1 MLLPIVLSLT
11 TALPAQDPSPF
22 AALRQRFERAYD
34 AKDAAACTA
43 LWKEAGELVLPL
55 IDADL
60 EGSLKLCETS
70 ASPDLARV
78 KAMRARAIW
87 GAGLASDVTGSP
99 LLADYA
105 AAFAGWTPEQAAS
118 FRAGQKAY
126 REAGALL
133 KKGDARAALD
143 QAESCALLASNLGD
157 WWGAAMGHEARGR
170 ALQSLARL
178 GEALDAW
185 STARWI
191 QHGLGLASDEL
202 DSVHHVA
209 DLCFAEARNERG
221 LVAARQGVALA
232 KALGAKGE
240 LAALLEREAQLEERL
255 GDAEGAKATRK
266 ELEAAKAK

>member
-1 MLLPIVLSLT
+1 MLLPIVLALT
-11 TALPAQDPSPF
+11 TATLPQDPNPF
-22 AALRQRFERAYD
+22 AALRQRYERAFD

-60 EGSLKLCETS
+60 EGSLKLLETS
-70 ASPDLARV
+70 AAPDLARV
-78 KAMRARAIW
+78 KTMRARAIW
-87 GAGLASDVTGSP
+87 GAGLASEVTGSP
-99 LLADYA
+99 LFADYA
-105 AAFAGWTPEQAAS
+105 AAFAGWTKEQSTS

-170 ALQSLARL
+170 ALQSLARID
-178 GEALDAW
+178 EALDAW

-191 QHGLGLASDEL
+191 DHGIGLASDEL
-202 DSVHHVA
+202 DAVQHVA
-209 DLCFAEARNERG
+209 DLCFAGARNERG

-232 KALGAKGE
+232 KKLEAKDA

-255 GDAEGAKATRK
+255 GDADAAKATRK
-266 ELEAAKAK
+266 ELEAAKGK